1 MQKRRA
7 GFTLIEIIVA
17 IAIIVTLTAI
27 ITPNLGSALDK
38 ARIEKAAKILEAF
51 VPAITSFKKDV
62 QSDASLLSHLV
73 EKPSSTDL
81 NLCGKKYGGGIT
93 QWSGPYV
100 ERIITGNGLPIGIG
114 TLQNKL
120 LRDPPATALPLLGGG
135 GAGVILMEVTGVT
148 EEDAKSL
155 NAIVDGDNSSTS
167 GTVRWS
173 TPPDIKGQV
182 IVYYAIPTKSC

>member
-73 EKPSSTDL
+73 SQPNSTDL
-81 NLCGKKYGGGIT
+81 NLCGQSYGGGAT
-93 QWSGPYV
+93 RWSGPYV

-114 TLQNKL
+114 TLQNPL
-120 LRDPPATALPLLGGG
+120 RRDPPATKGSGA
-135 GAGVILMEVTGVT
+135 AGVILMEVTGVT
-148 EEDAKSL
+148 EDDAKSL

-173 TPPDIKGQV
+173 TPPDVKGQV